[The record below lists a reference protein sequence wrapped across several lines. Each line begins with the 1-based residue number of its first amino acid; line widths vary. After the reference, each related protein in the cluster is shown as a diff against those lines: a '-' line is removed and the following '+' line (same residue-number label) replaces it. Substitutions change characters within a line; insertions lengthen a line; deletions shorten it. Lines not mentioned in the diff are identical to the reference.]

1 MLIFF
6 AIAYIYDGVLYD
18 CTSRFY
24 RVFTHKQPGQSE
36 FQNEQNPFFQVDF
49 FMFCDLELDLH
60 I

>member
-24 RVFTHKQPGQSE
+24 RVFTHKQAEQSE
-36 FQNEQNPFFQVDF
+36 LQNEQNPFFQDDF
-49 FMFCDLELDLH
+49 LCSVTLNLTFTF
-60 I
+60 